1 LEKPQRGLSLGQGK
15 TEMGAYWPRLW
26 LDSRKKDG
34 GTIDTLSDYSK
45 ATEATT

>member
-1 LEKPQRGLSLGQGK
+1 
-15 TEMGAYWPRLW
+15 MGVYWPRFC

-34 GTIDTLSDYSK
+34 GTIDTLSDYPK